1 MVLAEGI
8 LIILVHSKLS
18 GNWNVSGKLTCSAEA
33 NQVVFLLSSVVSV
46 CQSRVLCTRSFR
58 FTLAG
63 SSVLLMLF
71 NTHSEI
77 SDLYSFSAS
86 CTVCWGGG
94 RCGVLIMKR
103 ELRKMKCYNPPEKL
117 YCGK

>member
-33 NQVVFLLSSVVSV
+33 NQAVSLSSVVSV

-63 SSVLLMLF
+63 SVLLMLF
-71 NTHSEI
+71 STHSEI
-77 SDLYSFSAS
+77 
-86 CTVCWGGG
+86 T
-94 RCGVLIMKR
+94 
-103 ELRKMKCYNPPEKL
+103 
-117 YCGK
+117 